1 FIIKIEFRPKLF
13 ATCNPSAVSVIN
25 MPCSGS
31 RPAVVSAFLR
41 GAARTSSARP
51 RFDTTVNIPS
61 SAALSMNLIAAALES
76 DDAITRLM
84 RIAPSSDSA
93 GKTSSY
99 TLEARQNA
107 FAREWMLPDSDAA
120 CVIDSVGDCG
130 RNGTNA
136 GFAEALHSVEPAGFQ
151 AVHVDLRHLR
161 NIHNCG

>member
-1 FIIKIEFRPKLF
+1 
-13 ATCNPSAVSVIN
+13 

-51 RFDTTVNIPS
+51 RFDTTDGLEQN
-61 SAALSMNLIAAALES
+61 AMNDLHQLN
-76 DDAITRLM
+76 
-84 RIAPSSDSA
+84 
-93 GKTSSY
+93 
-99 TLEARQNA
+99 TLEARQNL
-107 FAREWMLPDSDAA
+107 FSRDGMLPDSDAA
-120 CVIDSVGDCG
+120 CVIDSVRDCG